1 MCAEGNKKA
10 NWFLSAAG
18 NSRGAT
24 PSSCWADVCN
34 VCSGGREGGPGHQ
47 DSLAGCTGAT
57 RGVTTPPS
65 PWHGRGVRTP
75 IAFPLQGSARTTL
88 THPVPSPPG
97 LTLSVD
103 IHLAFGFALHPHSLP
118 HGTAS
123 LTLGNGLLETQN
135 LKFLGQL
142 PITVFCS
149 CPLATGES
157 M

>member
-1 MCAEGNKKA
+1 MCAAGNKKA

-24 PSSCWADVCN
+24 PSSRWADVCN

-57 RGVTTPPS
+57 QGITTPPS
-65 PWHGRGVRTP
+65 PWHGRGVGAP
-75 IAFPLQGSARTTL
+75 VAFPLQGSAHATP
-88 THPVPSPPG
+88 THPVPTPPG
-97 LTLSVD
+97 LKLSVG
-103 IHLAFGFALHPHSLP
+103 IHLAFGFALHPRSLP
-118 HGTAS
+118 HGTTS
-123 LTLGNGLLETQN
+123 LTLGYGLLPTQKPR
-135 LKFLGQL
+135 LLGQL

-149 CPLATGES
+149 YPLATGEN